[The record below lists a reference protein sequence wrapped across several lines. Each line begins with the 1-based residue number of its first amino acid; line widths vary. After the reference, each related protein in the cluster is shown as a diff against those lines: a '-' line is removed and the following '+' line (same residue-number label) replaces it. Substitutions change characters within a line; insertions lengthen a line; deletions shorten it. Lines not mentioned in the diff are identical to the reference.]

1 MGRSVLIL
9 LDTHVVIWLAQ
20 DHQRISSTAHTAI
33 KEARANQR
41 GLAVS
46 CITLFE
52 IAQLARHRRIHLTPN
67 VETLLREVERHF
79 IVLPITAHISLHA
92 SELPTGYPKDP
103 VDRIIGA
110 TALIEDIP
118 LLTAD
123 RAIRKSRAVPTI
135 W

>member
-1 MGRSVLIL
+1 MIL

-20 DHQRISSTAHTAI
+20 DYQRVSPKAQAAI
-33 KEARANQR
+33 KEARQKQS
-41 GLAVS
+41 GVAVS
-46 CITLFE
+46 DITLFE
-52 IAQLARHRRIHLTPN
+52 IALLASRGRVNFTPD
-67 VETLLREVERHF
+67 VETTLSEVERQF
-79 IVLPITAHISLHA
+79 LVLPITANIALQA
-92 SELPTGYPKDP
+92 FELPASYPKDP

-123 RAIRKSRAVPTI
+123 REIRKSRVVPTI

>member
-1 MGRSVLIL
+1 MGRPLLIL

-20 DHQRISSTAHTAI
+20 DYQRISPKARSEIEDARR
-33 KEARANQR
+33 KER

-46 CITLFE
+46 DVTLLE
-52 IAQLARHRRIHLTPN
+52 IARLGSRGQINLIPDAETVLA
-67 VETLLREVERHF
+67 EVERRF
-79 IVLPITAHISLHA
+79 VVIPITARIA
-92 SELPTGYPKDP
+92 IQAFELPPSFPRDP
-103 VDRIIGA
+103 ADRIIAA

-123 RAIRKSRAVPTI
+123 AAIRKSRAVPTI